1 MMNMLNMLDMY
12 LLPLKLKVKKFFTNE
27 DGDTNIVSMV
37 VLIGIAVLL
46 AIVFK
51 DAIGDLIEDLLEKI
65 GQNATDAATTKR
77 HGGGGGN

>member
-1 MMNMLNMLDMY
+1 MMNMLNMF
-12 LLPLKLKVKKFFTNE
+12 LLTLKLRAEEFFTNE

-77 HGGGGGN
+77 PGGGGGN

>member
-12 LLPLKLKVKKFFTNE
+12 QLPLKLKVKKFFTNE

-51 DAIGDLIEDLLEKI
+51 DAIAELIQDLLDAI
-65 GQNATDAATTKR
+65 TGNATDAATSKI
-77 HGGGGGN
+77 N

>member
-1 MMNMLNMLDMY
+1 MLNMLDMY

-51 DAIGDLIEDLLEKI
+51 EAIGELIEDLLEKI
-65 GQNATDAATTKR
+65 GKNATDAANTKLPSG
-77 HGGGGGN
+77 GGGGGN

>member
-46 AIVFK
+46 AIVFL
-51 DAIGDLIEDLLEKI
+51 DAIAKLIKDLLDAI
-65 GQNATDAATTKR
+65 SGNASNAATQKI
-77 HGGGGGN
+77 N

>member
-1 MMNMLNMLDMY
+1 MLNMLNMLDMY

-46 AIVFK
+46 AIIFK
-51 DAIGDLIEDLLEKI
+51 GSISTLIEELLESI
-65 GQNATDAATTKR
+65 GENAKKVTES
-77 HGGGGGN
+77 N

>member
-46 AIVFK
+46 AIIFK
-51 DAIGDLIEDLLEKI
+51 DSIGRLIEDLLEGI
-65 GQNATDAATTKR
+65 SDNAKKVTET
-77 HGGGGGN
+77 N

>member
-1 MMNMLNMLDMY
+1 MMNMLNMF
-12 LLPLKLKVKKFFTNE
+12 LLTLKLRAEEFFTNE

-51 DAIGDLIEDLLEKI
+51 DAIAELIQNLLDAI
-65 GQNATDAATTKR
+65 TGNATDAATSKI
-77 HGGGGGN
+77 N

>member
-65 GQNATDAATTKR
+65 CQNATDAATTKR
-77 HGGGGGN
+77 PGGGGGN